1 MFVEP
6 EETDN
11 QIVRRAEMAD
21 AEEFAALLTRPSDR
35 EEHAL
40 RAHLG
45 EGRYVRLKRLVLAQA
60 IGPWGGRGLFDG
72 VFGPADRTGPVPLG
86 NVMILPGLMGSA
98 LTMGPDGPGD
108 PIWLSYWQIA
118 LGRIARLRLAP
129 DGVHGAERRDE
140 ARPSGVLK
148 RYYGTLQLT
157 LQRAWNVHTFAF
169 DWRKGLDESADG
181 LAEAIRQSFGER
193 DPVHLLTHSMGGLVA
208 RSFIRRHP
216 KLWERMWDNAAQAP
230 GVRGGR
236 LVMLGTP
243 NYGSY
248 LAVQALAGLALT
260 VRSLARL
267 DLRND
272 LDAIRGIVASFPGLL
287 QLLPSPMVDRGA
299 SRLFE
304 ASLYREIGLGV
315 AQSQLD
321 RAREQHELLAE
332 PEDPERFLYVAGS
345 GQPTI
350 GGISEYDAITEPASY
365 QATTQGDGSV
375 THHLGFLKGVKT
387 YFVEEEHSALPSN
400 GRVLGALD
408 ALLSRGETSGLS
420 SVSEAT
426 RSRSIRPRENLAKR
440 RDLAIGIE
448 RRRLESIDRIDR
460 LIERSRADG
469 LIPALDR
476 GGNDARGSLDQ
487 PGVHFWET
495 DETREIEDLLVRGW
509 LGEAS
514 TPADPTVPEE
524 DPGGSEGDPKIEI
537 GLAYAKIEGASDAV
551 APRVDAIAV
560 GHYLGMRPS
569 GTEEA
574 IDVAISGKDCRQEE
588 RILNQ
593 FAMRGVIRGELGQS
607 FFLQDP
613 NNRDLL
619 VAVAGMGTP
628 GRCGAPE
635 LTVVVREL
643 CWALGRLGKRHL
655 ATVLI
660 GAGEG
665 NLSIDE
671 AVGAWL
677 RGIEQALGQSP
688 SEPSGHLDGQSP
700 SEPSG
705 HLKRITFVEYDPRRM
720 VEIKGALGRSRDR
733 QETGLTFE
741 APVIGPDELE
751 RLGSAFVG
759 RSHKGWESI
768 VEGETS
774 DEDPEPTRLAVG
786 VENDPDAPGHGI
798 YRFSALTRWAAVPER
813 AVPVDLE
820 LVGRGND
827 LIALEADP
835 NRQYDRGRYL
845 EELLVPDDLRE
856 HLSSTV
862 PLVIQ
867 LDSQSARVHWEMVAQ
882 PDPLRRGSEPR
893 GRAVGT
899 TRTDALP
906 FLGLARG
913 LTRQLRTSFAGP
925 PEPPPP
931 PNATLDLLLIAD
943 PAEEE
948 ELRLPWAEREGV
960 MLTEL
965 FESYNRLAE
974 AAGMADRVRLKAMIG
989 PRDANRT
996 DVLSEL
1002 LIRRYDVVHYAGHCR
1017 FDAEHPDRSG
1027 WVFSGDRLLT
1037 TRELSRIDRVPRLV
1051 VSNACETGVTAG
1063 RPSRPSPGLAPG
1075 FAEAFFARGVSDFV
1089 CTAWRIDDRAALL
1102 FAASLYS
1109 QLLGIRWDGK
1119 RSDFVLDSPRPMYVA
1134 MREARR
1140 ALFLDGAGGRRTWGA
1155 YQHYGNPFYRVF
1167 ARRD

>member
-1 MFVEP
+1 MLDEP

-11 QIVRRAEMAD
+11 ETVRRALLAD
-21 AEEFAALLTRPSDR
+21 AEEFAAMLARPSDR

-40 RAHLG
+40 RAHFG
-45 EGRYVRLKRLVLAQA
+45 EERYIRLKRLALVQA
-60 IGPWGGRGLFDG
+60 SGPRGGRGLFDG
-72 VFGPADRTGPVPLG
+72 VFGRSDRTGNGPIG

-98 LTMGPDGPGD
+98 LTVGRDGPGD
-108 PIWLSYWQIA
+108 PIWLSTWRIA

-129 DGVHGAERRDE
+129 DGIHGADRLDE

-148 RYYGTLQLT
+148 RYYGELLLT
-157 LQRAWNVHTFAF
+157 LQRGWNVRAFAY
-169 DWRKGLDESADG
+169 DWRKGLDEAADG
-181 LAEAIRQSFGER
+181 LAEAIRRSFGER
-193 DPVHLLTHSMGGLVA
+193 EPVHLLTHSMGGLVA
-208 RSFIRRHP
+208 RVFIRRHP
-216 KLWERMWDNAAQAP
+216 ELWERMWDDESRAP
-230 GVRGGR
+230 GARGGR

-243 NYGSY
+243 NHGSH
-248 LAVQALAGLALT
+248 LAVQALSGLAST
-260 VRSLARL
+260 VRSLVRL
-267 DLRND
+267 DQRHD

-287 QLLPSPMVDRGA
+287 QLLPSPIIDRGA
-299 SRLFE
+299 SRLYE
-304 ASLYREIGLGV
+304 ASIYREIGFGV

-321 RAREQHELLAE
+321 RARQQHERLAE
-332 PEDPERFLYVAGS
+332 PEDPGRFLYVAGS

-350 GGISEYDAITEPASY
+350 GGISRYDAITEPASY

-375 THHLGFLKGVKT
+375 THHLGLLKGVKT
-387 YFVEEEHSALPSN
+387 YYVEEEHSALPSN
-400 GRVLGALD
+400 GLVLAAID
-408 ALLSRGETSGLS
+408 ALFSRGETSGLS
-420 SVSEAT
+420 GGSEVT

-440 RDLAIGIE
+440 RDLAIAIE
-448 RRRLESIDRIDR
+448 RHRLESIDRIGR
-460 LIERSRADG
+460 LIERSRG
-469 LIPALDR
+469 LGVIPT
-476 GGNDARGSLDQ
+476 NQARGPLDG
-487 PGVHFWET
+487 PGRLVRET

-509 LGEAS
+509 LGAAS
-514 TPADPTVPEE
+514 TPGDQPAAGEGV
-524 DPGGSEGDPKIEI
+524 GRSEGELRIEI
-537 GLAYAKIEGASDAV
+537 GLAHAEIQEAGDAV

-574 IDVAISGKDCRQEE
+574 IDVAISGKTCRQEG

-613 NNRDLL
+613 NDRDRL
-619 VAVAGMGTP
+619 VAIAGMGPP

-635 LTVVVREL
+635 LTVMVREL

-655 ATVLI
+655 AAVLI

-665 NLSIDE
+665 NLSVDE

-688 SEPSGHLDGQSP
+688 SESDGHLR
-700 SEPSG
+700 
-705 HLKRITFVEYDPRRM
+705 RITFLEHDPRRM
-720 VEIKGALGRSRDR
+720 VEIERALGRSSARR
-733 QETGLTFE
+733 ETWLTFE
-741 APVIGPDELE
+741 PPVIERDELQ
-751 RLGSAFVG
+751 RLGRAFEE
-759 RSHKGWESI
+759 RSHEGWKSI
-768 VEGETS
+768 VRGEPP

-786 VENDPDAPGHGI
+786 VEFDPDAPGHGI

-813 AVPVDLE
+813 VVPVDLE
-820 LVGRGND
+820 LVARGND
-827 LIALEADP
+827 LIVGEAEPD
-835 NRQYDRGRYL
+835 RQYDRGRYL

-893 GRAVGT
+893 GRAEGP

-960 MLTEL
+960 MLAEL
-965 FESYNRLAE
+965 FESYNRLAK
-974 AAGMADRVRLKAMIG
+974 AARLEDRVRLKAMIG

-1017 FDAEHPDRSG
+1017 FDADHPDRSG
-1027 WVFSGDRLLT
+1027 WVFSGDGLLT
-1037 TRELSRIDRVPRLV
+1037 TRELSRVDRVPRLV
-1051 VSNACETGVTAG
+1051 VSNACETGVTTG
-1063 RPSRPSPGLAPG
+1063 RPFRPSPGLAPG

-1089 CTAWRIDDRAALL
+1089 CTAWPVDDRAALR
-1102 FAASLYS
+1102 FAASLYG
-1109 QLLGIRWDGK
+1109 QLLGIRWDGD

-1140 ALFLDGAGGRRTWGA
+1140 ALFRDAGGRRTWGA

-1167 ARRD
+1167 APRD